1 MLPTLGWVENAEHA
15 MIQNCAVDRMDLN
28 KRRLAAY
35 VASLEAK
42 WSVPAIVNRVE
53 IQFSRRL
60 RSSLGRC
67 ILSRGIVRLN
77 RRLLKARPALLEE
90 VLCHELAH
98 VVTFER
104 HGRHCRPHGPEWA
117 ALMRA
122 AGFEPRVR
130 ARLSHDLEVAVRA
143 ARTPRRLYE
152 HRCPVC
158 QAKRLARRPVPQWRC
173 AACVAAGLEGKLV
186 IAKRTR

>member
-1 MLPTLGWVENAEHA
+1 M
-15 MIQNCAVDRMDLN
+15 DRLELN
-28 KRRLAAY
+28 KQRIADY
-35 VASLEAK
+35 VAALGAR
-42 WSVPAIVNRVE
+42 WSVPAIANRVE
-53 IQFSRRL
+53 VQFSQRL

-67 ILSRGIVRLN
+67 VPSRGIVRLN
-77 RRLLKARPALLEE
+77 RCLLRAQPALLEE

-98 VVTFER
+98 IAVFER
-104 HGRHCRPHGPEWA
+104 NGHACRPHGPEWA

-130 ARLSHDLEVAVRA
+130 ARLSHDLQASVGAT
-143 ARTPRRLYE
+143 RTARRLYE

-186 IAKRTR
+186 ISRRRGRAE

>member
-1 MLPTLGWVENAEHA
+1 
-15 MIQNCAVDRMDLN
+15 VDRTDLN
-28 KRRLAAY
+28 ERFLADY
-35 VASLEAK
+35 VALLGAK
-42 WSVPAIVNRVE
+42 WNVPAIADRVD

-67 ILSRGIVRLN
+67 VPSRGIVRLN
-77 RRLLKARPALLEE
+77 QRLLAAQPALVEE

-98 VVTFER
+98 MVVFDR
-104 HGRHCRPHGPEWA
+104 HGRGCRPHGQEWA
-117 ALMRA
+117 ALMRT

-130 ARLSHDLEVAVRA
+130 ARLSRDFQAVVQTGRA
-143 ARTPRRLYE
+143 ARLLYE

-158 QAKRLARRPVPQWRC
+158 QATRLARRAVPQWRC

-186 IAKRTR
+186 IAKRTGRRQ